1 MTDLDPNDILRK
13 KTTPQLKGYVENLEQ
28 LVEERTKA
36 LKESEAK
43 QQAILSAIG
52 DLITIQNK
60 DLDIIWINQQERA
73 IYGDVIGRKCYEAYK
88 GLDAPCP
95 NCTVEIVFNEEK
107 TVISEG
113 MIIHPDGRPIH
124 ILTTSSPMRD
134 AEGNIVAVVEVVKDI
149 TERKQLEMQLKDYTE
164 NLEKTVEER
173 TEALKESEEKL
184 SAILMGI
191 GDHITIQNKDL
202 DIIWVNQSIKD
213 VWGDVIGKKCYEAY
227 KGLDEPCPVCGV
239 EKVFNEGKIIVLESV
254 DRLPDG
260 GQVQVLITSSPVRD
274 AEGNIVAVVD
284 VAKDITERINLEN
297 RLKDYTENLEKLVEE
312 RTKALK
318 ESEARLQAILTGI
331 GDRISIE
338 SKDLDVLWVN
348 QPVKDLWGDVIGKK
362 CYKVFK
368 GLDAPCPECDFE
380 TVLNEAKTIVAE
392 RTSILPDGQRS
403 HTLVT
408 SSPMRN
414 AEGNIIAI
422 VDVVK
427 DITERKKVEEALRRA
442 EQRYR
447 NLFEEAP
454 VMYVI
459 TQNQNDGPII
469 VGCNELFLSNL
480 GYTRTE
486 ILGQP
491 LADFYTPESR
501 IKLLEDGGYKDA
513 LEGQFV
519 AQERELVTRDGR
531 IIKTLLQ
538 AVPEIDSDGN
548 LFGTRAMYIDITER
562 KLAEEALRESEEKYS
577 TIVEKGNDGIAI
589 IQDGVVKFVNPK
601 MLEIANLS
609 LEDLLEKPFIN
620 FVAPEYRKF
629 IIDRNKKRI
638 SGEEV
643 PSKYETEI
651 LLKDG
656 RKVPLETSAN
666 IIEYEGRAATMAI
679 IRDITER
686 KKIDQMKTNFI
697 NTAAHELRTP
707 LSALKAHVD
716 LLDMKS
722 KDITLPEDINRK
734 IGIIARNADRL
745 SVLINNLLDY
755 TRLEAGTIK
764 LRLELGS
771 LESVAVQAIKEVLPL
786 AQKHGHKLDLITPK
800 PLPFIYMD
808 KEIIHTI
815 FSNLLSNA
823 IKYTSDGGEIHV
835 TIMDKEGNLHITV
848 KDTGIGIAEEDFE
861 KIFQPFHVAE
871 IPASARFQ
879 SEFERT
885 GLGLAITKEYVKMH
899 GGSIWVESRIGEGS
913 TFHVVLPIE
922 NR

>member
-1 MTDLDPNDILRK
+1 
-13 KTTPQLKGYVENLEQ
+13 
-28 LVEERTKA
+28 
-36 LKESEAK
+36 
-43 QQAILSAIG
+43 AIG
-52 DLITIQNK
+52 DYITIQNK
-60 DLDIIWINQQERA
+60 NLDVIWINQ
-73 IYGDVIGRKCYEAYK
+73 
-88 GLDAPCP
+88 
-95 NCTVEIVFNEEK
+95 
-107 TVISEG
+107 
-113 MIIHPDGRPIH
+113 PI
-124 ILTTSSPMRD
+124 RD
-134 AEGNIVAVVEVVKDI
+134 N
-149 TERKQLEMQLKDYTE
+149 
-164 NLEKTVEER
+164 
-173 TEALKESEEKL
+173 
-184 SAILMGI
+184 
-191 GDHITIQNKDL
+191 
-202 DIIWVNQSIKD
+202 
-213 VWGDVIGKKCYEAY
+213 WGDVIGKKCYEAY
-227 KGLDEPCPVCGV
+227 KGSEKPCPECAV
-239 EKVFNEGKIIVLESV
+239 ERIFDEGKTIVSESV

-260 GQVQVLITSSPVRD
+260 RLIQTLITSSPVRD
-274 AEGNIVAVVD
+274 AEGNIVAVLD
-284 VAKDITERINLEN
+284 VAKDITERKNLE
-297 RLKDYTENLEKLVEE
+297 RQLKDYTENLEKIVDE

-318 ESEARLQAILTGI
+318 ESEEKLQAILTGI
-331 GDRISIE
+331 GDHITIE
-338 SKDLDVLWVN
+338 SRDLDILWVN
-348 QPVKDLWGDVIGKK
+348 QSVKDLWGDVIGKK

-368 GLDAPCPECDFE
+368 GLDDPCPDCYIE
-380 TVLNEAKTIVAE
+380 TVLNEGKTIVSE
-392 RTSILPDGQRS
+392 RTSILPDGQRN

-408 SSPMRN
+408 SSPVRDSDR
-414 AEGNIIAI
+414 NIIAI

-427 DITERKKVEEALRRA
+427 DITKRKQAEEAVIRA

-469 VGCNELFLSNL
+469 ADCNELFLSNL

-486 ILGQP
+486 VLGQP
-491 LADFYTPESR
+491 LADFYTPESC

-513 LEGQFV
+513 LEGHFIE
-519 AQERELVTRDGR
+519 QERELVTHDGV

-562 KLAEEALRESEEKYS
+562 KRTEEALRESEEKYS
-577 TIVEKGNDGIAI
+577 TLVEKGNDGIII
-589 IQDGVVKFVNPK
+589 IQDGLVKFANPK
-601 MLEIANLS
+601 SLEIIDFSSEEVLGKA
-609 LEDLLEKPFIN
+609 
-620 FVAPEYRKF
+620 FVAFISPEYRELLL
-629 IIDRNKKRI
+629 DRYKKKLSGTQIPNKYDSELLSKNGKRI
-638 SGEEV
+638 PVELNDSM
-643 PSKYETEI
+643 
-651 LLKDG
+651 
-656 RKVPLETSAN
+656 
-666 IIEYEGRAATMAI
+666 IEYEGRSATMTI

-686 KKIDQMKTNFI
+686 KKVDQMKTTFI

-716 LLDMKS
+716 LLEMKS
-722 KDITLPEDINRK
+722 KKTTLPEEINRR
-734 IGIIARNADRL
+734 IEIISRNTDRL
-745 SVLINNLLDY
+745 TVLINNLLDY

-771 LESVAVQAIKEVLPL
+771 IESVAVQAIKEVLPL

-815 FSNLLSNA
+815 FSNLISNA

-835 TIMDKEGNLHITV
+835 KILDKEGSLHITV

-899 GGSIWVESRIGEGS
+899 GGSIWIESRIGEGS
-913 TFHVVLPIE
+913 TFHVVLSIE